1 MNRRIDFNQLGG
13 FPISQ
18 NSLAFLQQSFR
29 DAFAGLA
36 AYFGDYVI
44 LSGVADLGANYGDGW
59 MAINGELVPFV
70 GGTKA
75 SNVVITESVASKLFA
90 DGNTKNVWYTRT
102 ASCASSGGTPFTSF
116 TRLSGA
122 KNDQLNLTA
131 EVNARTNGDTTL
143 QTNINNEIAARANG
157 DTTLQTNINNEI
169 AARANGDSTLQTNI
183 NALQTNKADKV
194 QSAWSNITL
203 LNGTSG
209 QNRTPGY
216 LIDSFGKVNL
226 RGQLW
231 WGGASPTNSIIGN
244 GLPTVYADI
253 ELSAD
258 GFDGTNRRALS
269 ILISSSGVLSIASPL
284 SVYRSISLDGIS
296 YWR

>member
-1 MNRRIDFNQLGG
+1 MNRRIDFTQLGC

-131 EVNARTNGDTTL
+131 EVMR
-143 QTNINNEIAARANG
+143 
-157 DTTLQTNINNEI
+157 
-169 AARANGDSTLQTNI
+169 
-183 NALQTNKADKV
+183 V
-194 QSAWSNITL
+194 QMETQRCKQISIT
-203 LNGTSG
+203 
-209 QNRTPGY
+209 R
-216 LIDSFGKVNL
+216 
-226 RGQLW
+226 
-231 WGGASPTNSIIGN
+231 
-244 GLPTVYADI
+244 
-253 ELSAD
+253 
-258 GFDGTNRRALS
+258 
-269 ILISSSGVLSIASPL
+269 
-284 SVYRSISLDGIS
+284 
-296 YWR
+296 

>member
-1 MNRRIDFNQLGG
+1 MNRRIDFTQLGG

-122 KNDQLNLTA
+122 KNDQLNLTT

-157 DTTLQTNINNEI
+157 DTILQNNINNLIDTNRSWISAGALASGWTGSIDYKLTGRGTVKFRGVVTKSSPTSGEI
-169 AARANGDSTLQTNI
+169 IITVPVAARPS
-183 NALQTNKADKV
+183 
-194 QSAWSNITL
+194 SNITHAMGNFNL
-203 LNGTSG
+203 PSSLTTFLFLNSSG
-209 QNRTPGY
+209 QFSVY
-216 LIDSFGKVNL
+216 QSQVSS
-226 RGQLW
+226 
-231 WGGASPTNSIIGN
+231 GG
-244 GLPTVYADI
+244 
-253 ELSAD
+253 LSAI
-258 GFDGTNRRALS
+258 TLN
-269 ILISSSGVLSIASPL
+269 LISFPEFEI
-284 SVYRSISLDGIS
+284 
-296 YWR
+296 

>member
-1 MNRRIDFNQLGG
+1 MNRRIDFTQLGG

-157 DTTLQTNINNEI
+157 DTILQNNINNLIDTNRSWISAGALASGWTGSIDYKLTGRGTVKFRGVVTKSSPTSGEI
-169 AARANGDSTLQTNI
+169 IITVPVAARPS
-183 NALQTNKADKV
+183 
-194 QSAWSNITL
+194 SNITHAMGNFNL
-203 LNGTSG
+203 PSSLTTFLFLNSSG
-209 QNRTPGY
+209 QFSVY
-216 LIDSFGKVNL
+216 QSQVSS
-226 RGQLW
+226 
-231 WGGASPTNSIIGN
+231 GG
-244 GLPTVYADI
+244 
-253 ELSAD
+253 LSAI
-258 GFDGTNRRALS
+258 TLN
-269 ILISSSGVLSIASPL
+269 LISFPEFEI
-284 SVYRSISLDGIS
+284 
-296 YWR
+296 